1 MAQAELE
8 YNVASMRLKGN
19 IDGFLIDTLAYS
31 GGRGGTKTAGAANE
45 RIINNPLLSSL
56 KYTKGVKGSIGG
68 PLPSGLY
75 KLMLHSKVNEVKLIP
90 VSVVNN
96 YGRGEFLIHG
106 RGKIGSQG
114 CIVPQNFNIV
124 QKIYNSVKER
134 QGKNKTPIMIR
145 VYATGDIDYYLRKI
159 HSA

>member
-1 MAQAELE
+1 MPQTELE

-19 IDGFLIDTLAYS
+19 IDGFAIDTIAYS

-45 RIINNPLLSSL
+45 RIINNPFLSSL
-56 KYTKGVKGSIGG
+56 KYTKGVKDSIGG

-75 KLMLHSKVNEVKLIP
+75 KLMLHSKANEVKLIP
-90 VSVVNN
+90 VNVTNTH
-96 YGRGEFLIHG
+96 GRGEFLIHG
-106 RGKIGSQG
+106 RGKIGSHG
-114 CIVPQNFNIV
+114 CIVPQNFTIV

-134 QGKNKTPIMIR
+134 QSKNKAPLMIR
-145 VYATGDIDYYLRKI
+145 VYATGDLDYYLRKI